1 MVGELLPSSVVLPPS
16 VDVLSGVIF
25 SLRGLML
32 RLVFGFSKVICGTWT
47 RDSGTGLNVWV

>member
-25 SLRGLML
+25 SLSDGLRGLML
-32 RLVFGFSKVICGTWT
+32 RLVFGFSKVFAVHGPGTA
-47 RDSGTGLNVWV
+47 GQV

>member
-32 RLVFGFSKVICGTWT
+32 RLVFGFSKVFAVHGPGIAGQ
-47 RDSGTGLNVWV
+47 V